1 MTNET
6 IKVIEKKIGYTF
18 NEKYLLIQAF
28 TRSSFAEENQNW
40 ESNEKLEFV
49 GDKVLDLV
57 IVKKITQL
65 FSYPETTIV
74 QTLSSIKNGERKS
87 AENLEEKGTYE
98 FAYSEGEMTEIKKQI
113 VQTSFLSNAI
123 EQLALEEHLLM
134 SKGDIINNV
143 QKQPHVKEDLC
154 EAIIGAVAID
164 SSWDFNCIE
173 RVVEKLLNL
182 NYVLK
187 NGIEDGID
195 YVSYVNNWHQKEFGR
210 EPEYFFYDHEHDSS
224 EEIFQCSINFPGM
237 PKWFF
242 GFGHSKK
249 LAIRM
254 AAKRVYEHVAKLKE
268 RQNRILDIIG
278 DFNYDNAI
286 NKLELLKEKKIIT
299 GLDYAFTEGSVD
311 PETGNPT
318 WYCRCVVD
326 GVKNYVEWGDSSKKE
341 AKKNAAFVM
350 LNILINGRDR
360 FTDLVDET
368 KIIEITE
375 VNDD

>member
-1 MTNET
+1 M
-6 IKVIEKKIGYTF
+6 
-18 NEKYLLIQAF
+18 
-28 TRSSFAEENQNW
+28 
-40 ESNEKLEFV
+40 
-49 GDKVLDLV
+49 